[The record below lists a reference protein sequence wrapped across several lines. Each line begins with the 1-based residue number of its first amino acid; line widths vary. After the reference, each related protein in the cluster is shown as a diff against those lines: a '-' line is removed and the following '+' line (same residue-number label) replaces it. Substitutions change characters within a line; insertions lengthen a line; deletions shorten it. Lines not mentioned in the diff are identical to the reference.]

1 MKRFLLR
8 ACAALV
14 FQIVLLGLALAAPRK
29 VLVLPLDGNA
39 EPALRGRVNSTLQ
52 RLARRLPGEVSIGDA
67 TYGETAAAVGCD
79 PAAPTCAD
87 TILTTLGVDELIFG
101 TVSRSGT
108 QTTVVIRRVKAG
120 SAAQTSRATL
130 VGDEPPDQ
138 VDGAIGALIGI
149 TVTTAPTTG
158 TTTTGTTT
166 TGTTTGTA
174 TTTGAGTTTT
184 TGPRTG
190 TGTTPRVTTTR
201 PRGTDTGTATTTGTP
216 TTTGTDTAT
225 TTGTTTITPPLT
237 PPPPAHDNRKR
248 TTGIIIASAGG
259 LTTVIGLMLWSSAA
273 GVQNDIDGA
282 PTRTAGDFAA
292 LEDLEGRGQSYAL
305 IGDVMV
311 PIGLAVAGYGGWLLY
326 QDRQERRAV
335 TLTPQMSPTTAG
347 VVLGGVW

>member
-1 MKRFLLR
+1 MKRFLLGVSV
-8 ACAALV
+8 ALV
-14 FQIVLLGLALAAPRK
+14 FQIVLLGLALAAPHK

-87 TILTTLGVDELIFG
+87 AILTTLGVDELIFG
-101 TVSRSGT
+101 TVSPSGT

-120 SAAQTSRATL
+120 SPAQTSRATL

-149 TVTTAPTTG
+149 TVTPATTTAPP
-158 TTTTGTTT
+158 
-166 TGTTTGTA
+166 TGTA
-174 TTTGAGTTTT
+174 TTTGAGTTT

-292 LEDLEGRGQSYAL
+292 LEDLEGRGKSYAL

-326 QDRQERRAV
+326 QDHQERRAV
-335 TLTPQMSPTTAG
+335 TITPQVSPTTAG

>member
-8 ACAALV
+8 ASVALV

-39 EPALRGRVNSTLQ
+39 EPALRGRINSTLQ

-87 TILTTLGVDELIFG
+87 AILTTLGVDELIFG
-101 TVSRSGT
+101 TVSPSGT

-120 SAAQTSRATL
+120 SPAQTSRATL

-149 TVTTAPTTG
+149 TVTPATTTGTPTTG
-158 TTTTGTTT
+158 TGTPTTG
-166 TGTTTGTA
+166 

-190 TGTTPRVTTTR
+190 TATTPRVTTTR

-225 TTGTTTITPPLT
+225 TTGTTTIPPPLT

-248 TTGIIIASAGG
+248 TTGILIASAGG

-292 LEDLEGRGQSYAL
+292 LEDLEGRGKSYAL
-305 IGDVMV
+305 IGDLMV

-326 QDRQERRAV
+326 QDHQERRAV
-335 TLTPQMSPTTAG
+335 TITPQVSPTTAG